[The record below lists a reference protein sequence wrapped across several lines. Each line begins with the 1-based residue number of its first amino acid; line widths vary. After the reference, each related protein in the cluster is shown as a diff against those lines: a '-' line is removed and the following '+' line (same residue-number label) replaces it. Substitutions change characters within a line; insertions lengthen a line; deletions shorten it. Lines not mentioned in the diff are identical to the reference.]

1 VWSSVSYL
9 FGAGGPPGRAGKL
22 VFDTQVADGATLEDL
37 LRELAADNPRF
48 GRVAYD
54 PRTNEPS
61 AHILVVLNNRL
72 PELLNGYHT
81 QLHEGDR
88 ITLVQAYAGG

>member
-1 VWSSVSYL
+1 
-9 FGAGGPPGRAGKL
+9 
-22 VFDTQVADGATLEDL
+22 
-37 LRELAADNPRF
+37 LRKLAADNPRF

-61 AHILVVLNNRL
+61 RQVLVLLNDRL
-72 PELLNGYHT
+72 PELLNGYDT